1 MEGALNYKS
10 ILCTDIPELFLD
22 KFVARTHFGRFGNLV
37 NFVLRPSRMTCTVSY
52 ATEDEAELALH
63 EGNVYNG
70 HEFHMTYAENETA
83 PAQKTEQ
90 WVDPEVQAELNALSG
105 GWPNE
110 YQPSKSNK
118 LAAEHSGNRSQ
129 PSQSQAQAH
138 SERRE
143 RPPLPPP
150 AHSKAY
156 AQELEAVMCRPA
168 HTSEEKYRVLDAR
181 DKLLRLNQQ
190 LNRQLDLQWSGST
203 QGYCP
208 DMCPEKE
215 RLLREFQRQVSV
227 FEMQPDSLS
236 RQPGGLICHELAL
249 KQYSRSSADQETP
262 LPHELRGESA
272 LHMTMSYLMHE
283 IMDINREPLGDW
295 FHFVWDRTR
304 SIRKEITQQE
314 LCSLGAVK
322 LVEQCARFHIHC
334 AGRLVAEDPSV
345 FDSKINADN
354 LTKCLQTLKYM
365 YHDLR
370 LKGVQ
375 CPREAEFRGYIVLL
389 NLADAN
395 FLWDVGQLPAEL
407 QTCPEIRQAIQF
419 YLSLQD
425 TNFVRFFQLLKHP
438 ETSYLSACILVRY
451 FTRLRVLALHRLI
464 QGYRAPRKNE
474 VSSLPLA
481 YVTQMLACESQQE
494 AAHFVQHY
502 GLEINQD
509 SRVVL
514 TRMDNPEVEYK
525 LERQLELVESK
536 RYQSVGECICGEP
549 LPPKSLYR
557 SHRPHDS
564 FNAHQMLKRSAW
576 SAKDQMPNQEPEEE
590 SLPPQRDS
598 NLFKVPMQP
607 AAASAGG
614 FSFSLPK
621 SRAQEMQEMQEAAA
635 VAQAEQQRQQHA
647 QRAQEEARM
656 MALQQAIAAAKQREA
671 ELMAL
676 QAAKAAEAERVRQQ
690 REQEQEAELLRR
702 RHEQEAEQQRRQQQA
717 QQMQETLYQQDR
729 QRREQQ
735 HLELQQRKSRL
746 EIQSHRLY
754 EQLFEE
760 TLHSVC
766 AGQLMLEQ
774 RAHRYFDQTVD
785 SITGALVE
793 RELQKSI
800 YEMSLMRIYWRRWRD
815 FRRVQQ
821 QKDTLFNQLPLSFG
835 AENPERLVNERC
847 VEDSLRLM
855 RRYRQGEACNYNQL
869 LTGMG
874 DRGGSLK
881 LDLWK
886 VLGQYLPQE
895 LPDARRYY
903 KLLLSL
909 PEGEDGLKFEYNLDR
924 GLLQRQP
931 LQLTADE
938 PNAGPESGGYI
949 RGVGHGVALSVLKTR
964 AGQDPSSWAQADGIV
979 CFASFSNLQEIPPRL
994 RSLIQESRC
1003 ALAAL
1008 VLQYPKHATAPIE
1021 EELAQWLQLDQLGL
1035 QSWRIFCLRAES
1047 ASQRTQL
1054 MSVLQSALKFLAQQ
1068 PQRTRDGLLRQAEMR
1083 GFLVNNLGPELF
1095 RRLRHA
1101 AFADQTIRCKS
1112 RESPQFCVELYNEA
1126 VRRLQVVAGEDL
1138 QHCIQF
1144 PQDLRP
1150 FVERLSDLEL
1160 LPTSR
1165 LEYFEPGWEQPEQRC
1180 RIVQLLELAKLPPMQ
1195 SMPAVPSR
1203 IDQHEDYC
1211 QWLLEYVQLSQQED
1225 LVESICLHAIGCLE
1239 REPDFL
1245 GLTQLLAMERLQFVL
1260 RREPQLPKAIVI
1272 RDHTMKHCFQSSWYY
1287 DFQQPEPGSPE
1298 PPVAAPE
1305 PAPPKEVLDFDEIVS
1320 NAERVLSNCA
1330 KRTEQRRR
1338 LRELNAARSL
1348 ETCSSSRSHSLEAC
1362 SSSSRSRSHSSD
1374 TSYTSE
1380 SSEHPQQKYNDAEN
1394 CPKRQRRQ
1402 LDLI

>member
-1 MEGALNYKS
+1 MEDTRPGAYNYKTL
-10 ILCTDIPELFLD
+10 LCTNIPELFLD

-37 NFVLRPSRMTCTVSY
+37 NFVLRPRRMTCTVSY
-52 ATEDEAELALH
+52 ATEEEAELALH

-110 YQPSKSNK
+110 YQPTKQSKS
-118 LAAEHSGNRSQ
+118 AATEHPGSRSQ
-129 PSQSQAQAH
+129 H

-143 RPPLPPP
+143 RPPPPPQPLPP

-156 AQELEAVMCRPA
+156 AQELEAIMCRPA
-168 HTSEEKYRVLDAR
+168 HSSEEKYRVLDAR

-190 LNRQLDLQWSGST
+190 SNRQLDLQRSGST

-227 FEMQPDSLS
+227 FELQPDSLS
-236 RQPGGLICHELAL
+236 RQPGGLISHELAL

-262 LPHELRGESA
+262 LPHELRGEPA

-283 IMDINREPLGDW
+283 IMDIDREPLGDW

-395 FLWDVGQLPAEL
+395 FLWDVGQLPDEL
-407 QTCPEIRQAIQF
+407 QTCPEIRRAIKF
-419 YLSLQD
+419 YFSLQD
-425 TNFVRFFQLLKHP
+425 TNFVRFFQLLRDP
-438 ETSYLSACILVRY
+438 GTSYLSACILVRY

-481 YVTQMLACESQQE
+481 YVAQMLACESQQE
-494 AAHFVQHY
+494 AANFVQHY

-509 SRVVL
+509 ERVSL
-514 TRMDNPEVEYK
+514 TRIYNPEVEYK

-549 LPPKSLYR
+549 LPPKSLYV
-557 SHRPHDS
+557 SHRPHNS
-564 FNAHQMLKRSAW
+564 FNAQHMLKRSAW

-590 SLPPQRDS
+590 PLPLPLQRD

-607 AAASAGG
+607 ATAVASAGG

-621 SRAQEMQEMQEAAA
+621 SRAQEMHEMQEAAA
-635 VAQAEQQRQQHA
+635 AALAEQQRQQQV

-656 MALQQAIAAAKQREA
+656 VALQQAIAAAKQREA
-671 ELMAL
+671 ELMAV
-676 QAAKAAEAERVRQQ
+676 KAAEAERLRV
-690 REQEQEAELLRR
+690 EQEAKLLRL
-702 RHEQEAEQQRRQQQA
+702 RHEQEADEQRRQQRER
-717 QQMQETLYQQDR
+717 QMQETLDQQNR
-729 QRREQQ
+729 WRREQQ
-735 HLELQQRKSRL
+735 QKRQQRL
-746 EIQSHRLY
+746 QEQSIRLY
-754 EQLFEE
+754 EQLFEDA
-760 TLHSVC
+760 LHNVC
-766 AGQLMLEQ
+766 AKQLQLEQ
-774 RAHRYFDQTVD
+774 RACQQFDQLVD
-785 SITGALVE
+785 SLTAELGE
-793 RELQKSI
+793 REHQKAI
-800 YEMSLMRIYWRRWRD
+800 YEFSLMRIYWRRWRD
-815 FRRVQQ
+815 FRGVQQ

-835 AENPERLVNERC
+835 AENPERLLNERR
-847 VEDSLRLM
+847 VDDSLRLI
-855 RRYRQGEACNYNQL
+855 RRYRQGEACNYIQL

-874 DRGGSLK
+874 DRGSALK

-886 VLGQYLPQE
+886 LLGQYLPQGQ
-895 LPDARRYY
+895 PGARRFY

-909 PEGEDGLKFEYNLDR
+909 PEGEPGLKFEYSLDR
-924 GLLQRQP
+924 ELLQRP
-931 LQLTADE
+931 PTDATEAEAEAE
-938 PNAGPESGGYI
+938 PEPESGQSFI
-949 RGVGHGVALSVLKTR
+949 RGVAHGLALSVLKTR
-964 AGQDPSSWAQADGIV
+964 AGQDPTRWAHADGIV
-979 CFASFSNLQEIPPRL
+979 CFASNSDVSEIRQRL
-994 RSLIQESRC
+994 RTIIQASRC
-1003 ALAAL
+1003 IHVALILQHPPHEAAHEG
-1008 VLQYPKHATAPIE
+1008 PMWR
-1021 EELAQWLQLDQLGL
+1021 ELLLNQLGL
-1035 QSWRIFCLRAES
+1035 QAYKIFWLRTES
-1047 ASQRTQL
+1047 ASARTQL

-1068 PQRTRDGLLRQAEMR
+1068 PQRCRDGCLRQAEVR
-1083 GFLVNNLGPELF
+1083 GFLVDNLGPELF
-1095 RRLRHA
+1095 RRLKHA
-1101 AFADQTIRCKS
+1101 ANEDQTIRRKS
-1112 RESPQFCVELYNEA
+1112 RASPQFCVELYNEA
-1126 VRRLQVVAGEDL
+1126 VRRLQLVVVEDL
-1138 QHCIQF
+1138 QHCLQF

-1150 FVERLSDLEL
+1150 FVEPLQAQEL
-1160 LPTSR
+1160 LPGSC
-1165 LEYFEPGWEQPEQRC
+1165 LEYFMPGWEQPEQRYP
-1180 RIVQLLELAKLPPMQ
+1180 IYQLLELAKLPPMPQ
-1195 SMPAVPSR
+1195 MPELPF
-1203 IDQHEDYC
+1203 DKQEDFC

-1225 LVESICLHAIGCLE
+1225 LIESICLQGIHCLE
-1239 REPDFL
+1239 HESDYL
-1245 GLTQLLAMERLQFVL
+1245 GLTQLLAVERLQFVL
-1260 RREPQLPKAIVI
+1260 RNEQLQLPKAIVY
-1272 RDHTMKHCFQSSWYY
+1272 RSRTMKSYFQSSWYY
-1287 DFQQPEPGSPE
+1287 DFQQPEPAPTE
-1298 PPVAAPE
+1298 PPVPAAE
-1305 PAPPKEVLDFDEIVS
+1305 SFPPPTEQLDFDEIVS
-1320 NAERVLSNCA
+1320 NAERILLKCEKRNEQRRTLRELNVTRSQAAQPSSSESTEDEENCA
-1330 KRTEQRRR
+1330 KRQRRFM
-1338 LRELNAARSL
+1338 AA
-1348 ETCSSSRSHSLEAC
+1348 EAG
-1362 SSSSRSRSHSSD
+1362 
-1374 TSYTSE
+1374 
-1380 SSEHPQQKYNDAEN
+1380 
-1394 CPKRQRRQ
+1394 RRQ
-1402 LDLI
+1402 

>member
-1 MEGALNYKS
+1 MEASRPGAYNYKTL
-10 ILCTDIPELFLD
+10 LCTDIPELFLD

-37 NFVLRPSRMTCTVSY
+37 NFVLRPCRMTCTVSY
-52 ATEDEAELALH
+52 ATEEEAELALH

-70 HEFHMTYAENETA
+70 HEFHMSYAEKETA

-90 WVDPEVQAELNALSG
+90 WVDPEVQAELNAISS
-105 GWPNE
+105 GWPKQ
-110 YQPSKSNK
+110 YQPSKPIK
-118 LAAEHSGNRSQ
+118 MTPELPAAGSRSQ
-129 PSQSQAQAH
+129 QHSSSQAP

-143 RPPLPPP
+143 RQPP
-150 AHSKAY
+150 AQSKAY
-156 AQELEAVMCRPA
+156 AQELEAVMLRPA
-168 HTSEEKYRVLDAR
+168 YTSEEKFRVLDAR
-181 DKLLRLNQQ
+181 DKLLRLNQSH
-190 LNRQLDLQWSGST
+190 RQLDIQMSGST

-227 FEMQPDSLS
+227 FELQPDSLS
-236 RQPGGLICHELAL
+236 RQPGGLISHELAL

-262 LPHELRGESA
+262 LPHELRGEPA

-283 IMDINREPLGDW
+283 IMDNDREPLGDW

-345 FDSKINADN
+345 FDGKINADN

-395 FLWDVGQLPAEL
+395 FLWDVGQLPDEL
-407 QTCPEIRQAIQF
+407 QTCAEIRQAIQF

-425 TNFVRFFQLLKHP
+425 TNFVRFFQLLRHP

-481 YVTQMLACESQQE
+481 YVAQMLACESQQE
-494 AAHFVQHY
+494 AANFVQHY

-509 SRVVL
+509 NRVVL
-514 TRMDNPEVEYK
+514 TSMDNPEVDYK

-549 LPPKSLYR
+549 LPPKTLYS
-557 SHRPHDS
+557 SHRPHNS

-590 SLPPQRDS
+590 SLQPPHQRD

-607 AAASAGG
+607 ATAGAGG
-614 FSFSLPK
+614 FSFSPPK
-621 SRAQEMQEMQEAAA
+621 SKMQEAAA
-635 VAQAEQQRQQHA
+635 VALAEQQRQQQA

-690 REQEQEAELLRR
+690 RQQEQEAELLRR
-702 RHEQEAEQQRRQQQA
+702 RHEQEAEQQRKQQQA
-717 QQMQETLYQQDR
+717 QQMQETLEQQER

-735 HLELQQRKSRL
+735 QLELQQRESRL
-746 EIQSHRLY
+746 QAQALRLY
-754 EQLFEE
+754 EELFEE
-760 TLHSVC
+760 TLHSI
-766 AGQLMLEQ
+766 ASRQHILECQ
-774 RAHRYFDQTVD
+774 FRQYFDHMVD
-785 SITGALVE
+785 SITSELVE
-793 RELQKSI
+793 REVQKSI
-800 YEMSLMRIYWRRWRD
+800 YEIGLMRIYWRRWRD

-835 AENPERLVNERC
+835 AEKPDQLVDEQS
-847 VEDSLRLM
+847 VEDSLRLI

-874 DRGGSLK
+874 DRSCWLK

-886 VLGQYLPQE
+886 VLAQYLPQGQ
-895 LPDARRYY
+895 PGARRFY

-909 PEGEDGLKFEYNLDR
+909 PEGEEGLKFDYSLDR
-924 GLLQRQP
+924 GLLQRPP
-931 LQLTADE
+931 LQNTDE
-938 PNAGPESGGYI
+938 PVPVPQPGGYI
-949 RGVGHGVALSVLKTR
+949 HGVAHGVALSVLKIR
-964 AGQDPSSWAQADGIV
+964 VGQGSGSSTWAHADGIV
-979 CFASFSNLQEIPPRL
+979 CFASSSDLQEIPHRL
-994 RSLIQESRC
+994 QSIIQESRC
-1003 ALAAL
+1003 ADVAL
-1008 VLQYPKHATAPIE
+1008 VLENPMYASTLE
-1021 EELAQWLQLDQLGL
+1021 EGLWRQLQQHLDQLGL
-1035 QSWRIFCLRAES
+1035 RSWSIFCLREM
-1047 ASQRTQL
+1047 SQRNQL
-1054 MSVLQSALKFLAQQ
+1054 MPVMQSALRFLAQQ
-1068 PQRTRDGLLRQAEMR
+1068 PHPSRGGILRQEELR
-1083 GFLVNNLGPELF
+1083 GFLVDNLGPELF

-1101 AFADQTIRCKS
+1101 ADVDQTIRRKS
-1112 RESPQFCVELYNEA
+1112 RDSPQFCVELYNEA
-1126 VRRLQVVAGEDL
+1126 VRRLQLVAGEDL
-1138 QHCIQF
+1138 QHCPQF
-1144 PQDLRP
+1144 PHDLRP
-1150 FVERLSDLEL
+1150 FVEPLSALEP
-1160 LPTSR
+1160 LPESR
-1165 LEYFEPGWEQPEQRC
+1165 LEYFVSGWERPNQRG
-1180 RIVQLLELAKLPPMQ
+1180 RIVQLLELAKLPQ
-1195 SMPAVPSR
+1195 MPALPLR
-1203 IDQHEDYC
+1203 RDRQEDLC
-1211 QWLLEYVQLSQQED
+1211 QWVLDCVQVSQQEN
-1225 LVESICLHAIGCLE
+1225 LVECICLKAVHCLE
-1239 REPDFL
+1239 QEAPNYLD
-1245 GLTQLLAMERLQFVL
+1245 LTQLLALERLQFVL
-1260 RREPQLPKAIVI
+1260 RRELDPPKVIVY
-1272 RDHTMKHCFQSSWYY
+1272 RTRTMKSYFQSPWYY

-1298 PPVAAPE
+1298 PPVEAVE
-1305 PAPPKEVLDFDEIVS
+1305 SPPPMEELNFDEIVS
-1320 NAERVLSNCA
+1320 KAECVLANCE
-1330 KRTEQRRR
+1330 K
-1338 LRELNAARSL
+1338 LREERRTLRDLNVARTPMYQSSSSSG
-1348 ETCSSSRSHSLEAC
+1348 SSSR
-1362 SSSSRSRSHSSD
+1362 
-1374 TSYTSE
+1374 YTNGAWG
-1380 SSEHPQQKYNDAEN
+1380 HPQQKQKHDAEN
-1394 CPKRQRRQ
+1394 LPKRQRM
-1402 LDLI
+1402 DL